1 MNIVII
7 DGQGGSLGLA
17 LVKEALRQFPGASI
31 TAVGTNSAASANML
45 KAGGGIKAAAGENAV
60 IVACRKAD
68 IIFGPIGIIV
78 ADALV
83 GEVSPTMASAVG
95 ASDAVKILIPMEK
108 CATLVAGIE
117 GQTLSALIAD
127 AMKKAHELDLK

>member
-1 MNIVII
+1 MPSTTHVNVI
-7 DGQGGSLGLA
+7 A
-17 LVKEALRQFPGASI
+17 PFE
-31 TAVGTNSAASANML
+31 ANML

-83 GEVSPTMASAVG
+83 GEVSPAMASAVG
-95 ASDAVKILIPMEK
+95 ASEAVKILIPMEK

-117 GQTLSALIAD
+117 GQSLSFLIAD
-127 AMKKAHELDLK
+127 AMKKAHAVDLK